1 MASVGP
7 KGGEDFVHGRGIMG
21 HILPHVVHI
30 NRNIPGFLC
39 SESLCSIVF
48 SREQRRGEA
57 GLGQVYISLS
67 MLAGERVFC
76 AGSEVR

>member
-39 SESLCSIVF
+39 SESPVQYCFL
-48 SREQRRGEA
+48 QRATERGGGLGA
-57 GLGQVYISLS
+57 GLYFSAHVGW
-67 MLAGERVFC
+67 
-76 AGSEVR
+76 